1 MINILNIRN
10 FSIIAHIN
18 HGKST
23 LADRFLEICKNFKL
37 KKNESQCLDS
47 MDLEKEKGITI
58 KAQCLTLNYKYGNEN
73 YILNLIDTPGHIDF
87 SFEVNRSLSVCDGVI
102 LLIDVS
108 KGIQA
113 QTITNYNKA
122 LDKKLK
128 VIFVLNKIDL
138 SVDKESLKQDIK
150 AVFKIENFI
159 EISAKTGYGVSDLI
173 ESIINNIPCPKVLN
187 NKSGFS
193 AYIFDSFFDNY
204 SGMTCLIKVICGS
217 ISKNDKFIL
226 SFSLTSYKIN
236 NLGIFSPEKIF
247 KDKLYSGEI
256 GFVVFSCKNISEIK
270 VGTYINSDNYFFENT
285 EDSYVNVPKI
295 YANIYPINFDKFDF
309 LKNSFFK
316 LALNDSSLIFSI
328 YKSQLFGFG
337 FKCGFLGILH
347 LEITKERLE
356 REYGVSVIVT
366 PPNITFKVVDIK
378 NKEFYISS
386 PADLNNIKNI
396 KNIYEQLAIINII
409 SPVSYLG
416 KIIQL
421 CVDARGLKDE
431 VVYVNDKVYI
441 KYKIP
446 FNEIIFNFFN
456 KLQILTNGFASF
468 DYILGDYVVSDLIK
482 LDILINEKKVDALEF
497 IVHKT
502 KVKFFSND
510 LLEKIK
516 NIIPRQLFDV
526 KIQASVNNKIIGKV
540 VIKAIRKNV
549 LSKCYGGDITRKKK
563 LLEKQKIGKK
573 KLKRIGNVDI
583 PSDAFIR
590 IMDWS
595 K

>member
-1 MINILNIRN
+1 MINSSNIRN

-23 LADRFLEICKNFKL
+23 LADRFLEICKNLKL
-37 KKNESQCLDS
+37 KKSESQYLDR

-58 KAQCLTLNYKYGNEN
+58 KAQCLTLTYKYKNED

-122 LDKKLK
+122 LEKNLK

-138 SVDKESLKQDIK
+138 NIEKESLKSDIRS
-150 AVFKIENFI
+150 VFKVNNFI
-159 EISAKTGYGVSDLI
+159 EISAKTGQGVINLI
-173 ESIINNIPCPKVLN
+173 ENIICKIPAPLIHFTEF
-187 NKSGFS
+187 GFC

-204 SGMTCLIKVICGS
+204 LGMTCFIKVISGL

-226 SFSLTSYKIN
+226 SSSSNVYKVF
-236 NLGIFSPEKIF
+236 NLGIFSPEKVF
-247 KDKLYSGEI
+247 KDNLKAGEI
-256 GFVVFSCKNISEIK
+256 GFIVFQCKNISDIK
-270 VGTYINSDNYFFENT
+270 VGYYISSDNFPSKKNYDISPNI
-285 EDSYVNVPKI
+285 SKI
-295 YANIYPINFDKFDF
+295 YANLYPINFNNFDI
-309 LKNSFFK
+309 LKNSFSK
-316 LALNDSSLIFSI
+316 LALNDSSLNFSI

-337 FKCGFLGILH
+337 IKCGFLGILH

-356 REYGVSVIVT
+356 REYGVSVIIT
-366 PPNITFKVVDIK
+366 PPNITFKVVDLK
-378 NKEFYISS
+378 NNDYYISTPS
-386 PADLNNIKNI
+386 DLNDIKNI
-396 KNIYEQLAIINII
+396 KNIYEQLAIVNII
-409 SPVSYLG
+409 SPSIYLG

-421 CVDARGLKDE
+421 CVESRGIKDE
-431 VVYVNDKVYI
+431 IIYVNDKVYV

-468 DYILGDYVVSDLIK
+468 DYILGDYVLSDLIK
-482 LDILINEKKVDALEF
+482 LDILINEKKVDVLEF
-497 IVHKT
+497 IIHKT
-502 KVKFFSND
+502 KVKFFAND

-516 NIIPRQLFDV
+516 NIIPRQLFDI
-526 KIQASVNNKIIGKV
+526 KIQAVVNNKVISKS

-563 LLEKQKIGKK
+563 LLSKQKIGKK
-573 KLKRIGNVDI
+573 KLKRIGNIDI
-583 PSDAFIR
+583 PSDAFIK
-590 IMDWS
+590 IMDWN